1 MKKVGLVVEDK
12 YPEAIEEISKK
23 LGVKSII
30 RRQRGKISVKEASAF
45 AEELLRSCEKVII
58 LGDADCNEE
67 GERKRLQEIYKSL
80 PEGLRESV
88 HICIIVHEL
97 ESWLLA
103 DENAISKV
111 IGKNVKP
118 VENPESIHNAKEYL
132 EELLL
137 EEAGKKYSTKSLPKL
152 KREIAKHVNVEKLKE
167 KCASFADFGRKVRNG
182 NVRRRDA

>member
-12 YPEAIEEISKK
+12 YPEAIKEISKK
-23 LGVKSII
+23 LGVKPII
-30 RRQRGKISVKEASAF
+30 RRQRGRISEKKASAF

-67 GERKRLQEIYKSL
+67 GERKRLQRIYEHL
-80 PEGLRESV
+80 PEGLRRRV

-103 DENAISKV
+103 DENAISRV
-111 IGKNVKP
+111 LGKNVKP
-118 VENPESIHNAKEYL
+118 VENPERIHDAKEYL
-132 EELLL
+132 EELL
-137 EEAGKKYSTKSLPKL
+137 EEAGKKYLTKL
-152 KREIAKHVNVEKLKE
+152 KREIAKHVNVEKLKG
-167 KCASFADFGRKVRNG
+167 KCASFADFERVVRNG

>member
-23 LGVKSII
+23 LGVKPII

-67 GERKRLQEIYKSL
+67 GERERLQRIYGLL
-80 PEGLRESV
+80 PEGLRERV

-103 DENAISKV
+103 DENAISRV
-111 IGKNVKP
+111 LGKNVKP
-118 VENPESIHNAKEYL
+118 VENPESIHDAKEYL
-132 EELLL
+132 EGLFEKG
-137 EEAGKKYSTKSLPKL
+137 GKKQHLL
-152 KREIAKHVNVEKLKE
+152 AEEIAKHVDVEKLRR
-167 KCASFADFGRKVRNG
+167 KCASFADFERKVRNG